1 MANLTVRRIKVSE
14 PQRENSSLVRG
25 ELYRA
30 LVAAG
35 VRVAMGQR
43 FKLAPRRYPGARARY
58 ARTDVA
64 VLGPGGQVLVAF
76 NIPRYLRAGDFMTG
90 RTTEVPP
97 VEGCGSLSLGVPWL
111 WVPNRAA
118 IPGAVRYAV
127 VEVELRGML
136 ERTGL
141 TEPRED

>member
-14 PQRENSSLVRG
+14 PQRENASLVRG

-30 LVAAG
+30 LVQAG

-64 VLGPGGQVLVAF
+64 VLGPGGNVLVAF
-76 NIPRYLRAGDFMTG
+76 NVPRYLRAGDFLAKSELEIPP
-90 RTTEVPP
+90 TEGP
-97 VEGCGSLSLGVPWL
+97 GSQSLGVPWL

-118 IPGAVRYAV
+118 VPGAVRFAV
-127 VEVELRGML
+127 IEAELAVAAAQNSATRP
-136 ERTGL
+136 E
-141 TEPRED
+141 ED